1 MSRLRS
7 TRLIVSV
14 AALATIAA
22 PFVFGA
28 MFPGYSHVRD
38 YISELGAAGAP
49 DASAVNLFTF
59 LPTGL
64 LFIAAAFSLKGVLPR
79 HRAVT
84 AGLALISLAGGSY
97 IGAAFVPCDAGCP
110 ATGSGQQVLH
120 NLIGLAGYLGAG
132 LGLGLVGAGG
142 SSRTVGRFAI
152 AAGVVVIAGLV
163 VMGAPEA
170 EPWRGLAQRIVECAI
185 VGWMVLA
192 AFSSEAADARTP

>member
-1 MSRLRS
+1 MSRPRS

-14 AALATIAA
+14 AALVVIAV

-49 DASAVNLFTF
+49 HAWVVNLFTF

-64 LFIAAAFSLKGVLPR
+64 LMIAAAFSLKGVLPR
-79 HRAVT
+79 RSAVA
-84 AGLALISLAGGSY
+84 AGLALVSLAGVSY
-97 IGAAFVPCDAGCP
+97 IGAAFAPCEAGCP
-110 ATGSGQQVLH
+110 ATGSGRQALH

-132 LGLGLVGAGG
+132 IGLCLVGA
-142 SSRTVGRFAI
+142 SDRSRTVGRLAI
-152 AAGVVVIAGLV
+152 AAGAVVMVGLII
-163 VMGAPEA
+163 MGAPDA

-192 AFSSEAADARTP
+192 AFGPEAAEART